1 MKQRT
6 FKLKEF
12 AQDISVAVKDAQLS
26 PLKRFVGLEHYDSNE
41 PVITRFTDTSLL
53 SSSVKEFSENDI
65 LIARRNVYLRRAGIV
80 FFSGLTSGD
89 SIVLRIYNDCEE
101 RTGIPKDDAIRIIP
115 FILNSNDFWAY
126 ANKHADGMN
135 SKRISKDM
143 LYDYEFSLPSIE
155 EQRILADKLWAAY
168 RLKESYK
175 KLLIATQ
182 EMVKSQFIEM
192 FGNPVANNKGWSTM
206 AIKQVAPEEPS
217 RERQTG
223 TVWILNL
230 DMIES
235 HTGKIIDKVYDED
248 TNLLS
253 VAPFDEG
260 NVLYSKLRPYLN
272 KVVIPKGKGYAT
284 TELVPLRPNQ
294 EYLNL
299 TFFSYLLRG
308 DDFVTYANTI
318 SSGTKMP
325 RMPLNDLRN
334 FQCILPPMEEQL
346 KFEKVAEQADKS
358 EFVGCKSQFIEMF
371 GDPMTNSKGWVEYGK
386 INQYAQIVLGST
398 PNSKEAS
405 YWDGNI
411 KWITPAEMTD
421 ESYYIYDTD
430 RHITEDGVKSASLT
444 LLPYRSVLFSTR
456 APIGK
461 VGLVGSPMYCN
472 QGFKNF
478 ICGDKLNPVYLYY
491 TLVYKREYLVSL
503 GTGTTFK
510 ELSKRTVEGLDIA
523 IPPLSLQE
531 QFENIYHQADKSEY
545 YN

>member
-89 SIVLRIYNDCEE
+89 SIVLRIYNDCED

-143 LYDYEFSLPSIE
+143 LYDYEFSLPPIE

-175 KLLIATQ
+175 KLLTATQ
-182 EMVKSQFIEM
+182 EMV
-192 FGNPVANNKGWSTM
+192 
-206 AIKQVAPEEPS
+206 
-217 RERQTG
+217 
-223 TVWILNL
+223 
-230 DMIES
+230 
-235 HTGKIIDKVYDED
+235 
-248 TNLLS
+248 
-253 VAPFDEG
+253 
-260 NVLYSKLRPYLN
+260 
-272 KVVIPKGKGYAT
+272 
-284 TELVPLRPNQ
+284 
-294 EYLNL
+294 
-299 TFFSYLLRG
+299 
-308 DDFVTYANTI
+308 
-318 SSGTKMP
+318 
-325 RMPLNDLRN
+325 
-334 FQCILPPMEEQL
+334 
-346 KFEKVAEQADKS
+346 
-358 EFVGCKSQFIEMF
+358 KSQFIEMF
-371 GDPMTNSKGWVEYGK
+371 GDPMTNSKGWSEHGK
-386 INQYAQIVLGST
+386 INKYAQIILGST

-405 YWDGNI
+405 YWDGDI
-411 KWITPAEMTD
+411 KWITPAEMTE
-421 ESYYIYDTD
+421 ESYYIYDTE
-430 RHITEDGVKSASLT
+430 RHITEEGVNSASLT

-478 ICGDKLNPVYLYY
+478 ICGNQLNPVYLYY
-491 TLVYKREYLVSL
+491 SLIYKREYLVSL

-510 ELSKRTVEGLDIA
+510 ELSKKTVEGLELA
-523 IPPLSLQE
+523 IPPIYLQE
-531 QFENIYHQADKSEY
+531 QFEKIYDQADKSEFELRKSIEAIDQVIKSLI
-545 YN
+545 NN

>member
-1 MKQRT
+1 M
-6 FKLKEF
+6 
-12 AQDISVAVKDAQLS
+12 
-26 PLKRFVGLEHYDSNE
+26 
-41 PVITRFTDTSLL
+41 
-53 SSSVKEFSENDI
+53 
-65 LIARRNVYLRRAGIV
+65 
-80 FFSGLTSGD
+80 
-89 SIVLRIYNDCEE
+89 
-101 RTGIPKDDAIRIIP
+101 
-115 FILNSNDFWAY
+115 
-126 ANKHADGMN
+126 
-135 SKRISKDM
+135 
-143 LYDYEFSLPSIE
+143 
-155 EQRILADKLWAAY
+155 
-168 RLKESYK
+168 
-175 KLLIATQ
+175 
-182 EMVKSQFIEM
+182 SQFIEM
-192 FGNPVANNKGWSTM
+192 FYNGKYTVDKLREHIDVIRGVSYKPSDVYETHNENTSIVLRSNNIEGGQINFDDLVYVSTERVSELQLLRVGDIVM
-206 AIKQVAPEEPS
+206 CGSNGSKKLVGKAAMLQETPTIRTSFGTFCLGIRCKPTLVPEYLATYF
-217 RERQTG
+217 QTSLYRDEIEQLG
-223 TVWILNL
+223 SGSNILNIKPDHIYDL
-230 DMIES
+230 EVPIPL
-235 HTGKIIDKVYDED
+235 YDEQM
-248 TNLLS
+248 
-253 VAPFDEG
+253 A
-260 NVLYSKLRPYLN
+260 
-272 KVVIPKGKGYAT
+272 
-284 TELVPLRPNQ
+284 
-294 EYLNL
+294 
-299 TFFSYLLRG
+299 
-308 DDFVTYANTI
+308 FVSI
-318 SSGTKMP
+318 V
-325 RMPLNDLRN
+325 R
-334 FQCILPPMEEQL
+334 Q
-346 KFEKVAEQADKS
+346 VDKS

-405 YWDGNI
+405 YWDGDI

-491 TLVYKREYLVSL
+491 TLIYKREYLVSL